1 MNDPS
6 SPNYVTPGAPPATL
20 NEVGLAGRAVM
31 GRFPLAYTYEPP
43 GQTESSMSDLSEQRA
58 PNPEGPAP
66 KRGAFGQP
74 AKLGPLAAAVRLTRD
89 PDGHYSY
96 KPRVGLILGA
106 QELKEE
112 PPGYRSACYHTDVML
127 NSWVAHAIERAKL
140 RRCKPMIARLKKE
153 LGEKIARSQQQ
164 QADEFRRL
172 LHDAHHADAGDG
184 DDWAGISY
192 AGPRAARD
200 LAVDIEIWN
209 ALQ

>member
-1 MNDPS
+1 
-6 SPNYVTPGAPPATL
+6 
-20 NEVGLAGRAVM
+20 M

-43 GQTESSMSDLSEQRA
+43 GQSESSMSDQSERFAVPDVPA
-58 PNPEGPAP
+58 PERGRFEFVVAPGDEQLTRLPDGNYAYCGPAQL
-66 KRGAFGQP
+66 R
-74 AKLGPLAAAVRLTRD
+74 LG
-89 PDGHYSY
+89 
-96 KPRVGLILGA
+96 GLL
-106 QELKEE
+106 EEE

-127 NSWVAHAIERAKL
+127 NSWVARAQERAKL